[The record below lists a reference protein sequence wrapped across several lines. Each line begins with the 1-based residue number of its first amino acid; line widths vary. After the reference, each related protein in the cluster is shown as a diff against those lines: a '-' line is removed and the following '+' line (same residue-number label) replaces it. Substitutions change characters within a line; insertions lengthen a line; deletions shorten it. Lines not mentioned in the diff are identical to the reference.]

1 MFYENEFAVIGTPT
15 NLMISIITASVICS
29 ILLYS
34 IITLSE
40 ESQTHLVKKQID
52 KIRSDAEN
60 MFEYANSGS
69 KLKID
74 VKFPESM
81 RFAVF
86 GKIPDDT
93 LKPSN
98 FELDK
103 NMSNNYY
110 FIMENGDICTY
121 SSNARFCGNS
131 TDRVA
136 VLNNGEYSIY
146 LELVCQ
152 DGMTYVKIY

>member
-1 MFYENEFAVIGTPT
+1 MFYENEFGLAGASAT
-15 NLMISIITASVICS
+15 LMISIITASIICS

-34 IITLSE
+34 SLTLSE
-40 ESQTHLVKKQID
+40 ETQTYLAKKQMD
-52 KIRSDAEN
+52 KIRSEAEN

-93 LKPSN
+93 LKPNN

-110 FIMENGDICTY
+110 FIMENGDSCTY
-121 SSNARFCGNS
+121 SSNARFCGKS
-131 TDRVA
+131 TDQIA